1 MKKSTCITIN
11 IDLQDDWEVKL
22 FEHVK
27 GKKNKSRYLKRLIH
41 DDLMGVKNMIMA
53 TVTPE
58 LEIDNEEMAGF
69 FGKYNAK
76 IDDKGRL
83 VIPSA
88 IKNSVPADQMEFVI
102 RKDMYSNCLEMYTR
116 QEWANMSQAVRAK
129 LDLAFDEDHMKYWRT
144 YMSDTVTVV
153 PDAKLGRITIPKE
166 ILDKAGIGKEV
177 VFQGVDYKVEIWAK
191 EELESGCLSP
201 EEFRMMGKKIAGRI

>member
-1 MKKSTCITIN
+1 MS
-11 IDLQDDWEVKL
+11 
-22 FEHVK
+22 
-27 GKKNKSRYLKRLIH
+27 
-41 DDLMGVKNMIMA
+41 
-53 TVTPE
+53 
-58 LEIDNEEMAGF
+58 GF

-88 IKNSVPADQMEFVI
+88 IKSAVPADQMEFVI

-116 QEWANMSQAVRAK
+116 QEWAVMSQSVRAK

-153 PDAKLGRITIPKE
+153 PDAKLGRISIPEE
-166 ILDKAGIGKEV
+166 IRKAAGITKDV
-177 VFQGVDYKVEIWAK
+177 IFLGVDYKVEIWAK
-191 EELESGCLSP
+191 ELFEDGCFSD
-201 EEFRMMGKKIAGRI
+201 EEFDQMSKQIAGRA